1 MCKGSLKT
9 KGKIRVRLGRV
20 EDAGR
25 NWNHELEVA
34 SEVSKGGDREVG
46 AGLGAGMAARL
57 RPPRNL
63 VEMQIIKPPGAL
75 TT

>member
-9 KGKIRVRLGRV
+9 KGEIRVRLGRV

-25 NWNHELEVA
+25 NWNHELEV
-34 SEVSKGGDREVG
+34 SKGGDREVG
-46 AGLGAGMAARL
+46 AGLGAGMAAHL
-57 RPPRNL
+57 PPLRNL